1 MSRFLLLLASLFFAA
16 PVLAASTATPKDLKD
31 LYFGEALYYAYQED
45 WFAAIARL
53 DSELGQYRGLDEPEL
68 DSLYY
73 HVDQAEFSVGD
84 FELAYRMHHRAGRAI
99 RAVIEGNVDEEVRNE
114 AIFRLARIYFQKDQP
129 ENARLAIE
137 RIRGV
142 VPAKLQGD
150 LAFLR
155 AQIALANGRS
165 SEAVRLLKELQSEK
179 SLEGFSSY
187 NLGIALLRE
196 GKEEDG
202 RAALDRTGQ
211 LGSALPATMAIKDK
225 ANLVLGYQLL
235 EEKKHEGAKLVLD
248 RVRLSGP
255 FSNRALLGSG
265 WADAF
270 AGNYERALVPWSLL
284 VEREVTD
291 PAVQEALL
299 AVPYAYGKLNVHG
312 RAALLYGSALET
324 FGGEID
330 KLSASIKSIREGK
343 FLRALVREELK
354 QDANWVVRLR
364 ELPESPETYYL
375 LELLASHDFQESFKN
390 YFDLEELV
398 KKLTAWQGALDAYED
413 LIQYRR
419 AYYQPLLPEIDREF
433 KRLDSQMRLRLEQ
446 RNQIEKRLQ
455 AMLVAP
461 RPDYLATA
469 KERIVSE
476 QLTQLEQA
484 LRAGNVEAAPG
495 LAERIKRLRGV
506 LAWNIATEYDQR
518 FTAAHKNLRAL
529 DPVLELLNK
538 QYTAF
543 VRTRQAATQ
552 SYEGYD
558 EPIRQ
563 QRLQIQAA
571 LEETKVLMARQG
583 SMLEIMAVNELSK
596 RRDRLDEFSVKAR
609 FALADSYDRA
619 SKTQLQK
626 GVEP

>member
-1 MSRFLLLLASLFFAA
+1 
-16 PVLAASTATPKDLKD
+16 
-31 LYFGEALYYAYQED
+31 
-45 WFAAIARL
+45 
-53 DSELGQYRGLDEPEL
+53 
-68 DSLYY
+68 
-73 HVDQAEFSVGD
+73 
-84 FELAYRMHHRAGRAI
+84 
-99 RAVIEGNVDEEVRNE
+99 
-114 AIFRLARIYFQKDQP
+114 
-129 ENARLAIE
+129 
-137 RIRGV
+137 
-142 VPAKLQGD
+142 
-150 LAFLR
+150 
-155 AQIALANGRS
+155 
-165 SEAVRLLKELQSEK
+165 
-179 SLEGFSSY
+179 
-187 NLGIALLRE
+187 
-196 GKEEDG
+196 
-202 RAALDRTGQ
+202 
-211 LGSALPATMAIKDK
+211 
-225 ANLVLGYQLL
+225 
-235 EEKKHEGAKLVLD
+235 
-248 RVRLSGP
+248 
-255 FSNRALLGSG
+255 
-265 WADAF
+265 
-270 AGNYERALVPWSLL
+270 
-284 VEREVTD
+284 
-291 PAVQEALL
+291 
-299 AVPYAYGKLNVHG
+299 
-312 RAALLYGSALET
+312 
-324 FGGEID
+324 
-330 KLSASIKSIREGK
+330 
-343 FLRALVREELK
+343 VREELK

>member
-1 MSRFLLLLASLFFAA
+1 MFAA
-16 PVLAASTATPKDLKD
+16 PVLAAGTATPKDLKD

-45 WFAAIARL
+45 WFEAIARL

-84 FELAYRMHHRAGRAI
+84 FELAYRMHYRAGRAI
-99 RAVIEGNVDEEVRNE
+99 SAVIEGNVEEAVRNE

-129 ENARLAIE
+129 ENAQLAIE

-142 VPAKLQGD
+142 VPAKIRDD

-155 AQIALANGRS
+155 AQIAMANGRN

-187 NLGIALLRE
+187 NLGIALLRD

-202 RAALDRTGQ
+202 RASLDRTGQ
-211 LGSALPATMAIKDK
+211 LSSALPATMAIKDK
-225 ANLVLGYQLL
+225 SNLVLGYKLL

-324 FGGEID
+324 FGHEID

-354 QDANWVVRLR
+354 QDANWVVKLR

-375 LELLASHDFQESFKN
+375 LDLLASHDFQESFKN

-476 QLTQLEQA
+476 QLTRLEQA
-484 LRAGNVEAAPG
+484 LRANNAAVTPE
-495 LAERIKRLRGV
+495 LADRIRRLRGV

-518 FTAAHKNLRAL
+518 FTEAHRNLRAL
-529 DPVLELLNK
+529 DPVLEQLNR